1 MIKDFLTVIVE
12 KTGDRKL
19 QRLSDSA
26 LNRTTMNGS
35 ACPVNS
41 NYSAGNDVIC

>member
-1 MIKDFLTVIVE
+1 MIKDFLTVVVE

-19 QRLSDSA
+19 QRLSA
-26 LNRTTMNGS
+26 LNRTTKKGS

-41 NYSAGNDVIC
+41 NYSAGNDAIC